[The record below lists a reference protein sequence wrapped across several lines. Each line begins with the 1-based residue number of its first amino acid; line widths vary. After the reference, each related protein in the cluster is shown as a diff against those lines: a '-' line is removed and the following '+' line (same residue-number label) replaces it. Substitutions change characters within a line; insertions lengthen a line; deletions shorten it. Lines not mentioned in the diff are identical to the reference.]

1 MRKGFALDDER
12 LKNLGGGGYFKE
24 NFRHRLPMN
33 GIMNFV
39 LNLLKKLNGYFRFWI
54 IVNACGINLLTK
66 WQNYFREINQ
76 QFQGILKIFIQ
87 KKNLCRKQLLHIL
100 QQFKMKETG
109 R

>member
-1 MRKGFALDDER
+1 MDYDDD
-12 LKNLGGGGYFKE
+12 LFGKSN
-24 NFRHRLPMN
+24 
-33 GIMNFV
+33 
-39 LNLLKKLNGYFRFWI
+39 I
-54 IVNACGINLLTK
+54 IISTTEDGLSKIKTTFDGDTVCLLTK
-66 WQNYFREINQ
+66 WQNCFREINQ

>member
-1 MRKGFALDDER
+1 MVCLRSKQL
-12 LKNLGGGGYFKE
+12 L
-24 NFRHRLPMN
+24 M
-33 GIMNFV
+33 GI
-39 LNLLKKLNGYFRFWI
+39 L
-54 IVNACGINLLTK
+54 CGCLLTK